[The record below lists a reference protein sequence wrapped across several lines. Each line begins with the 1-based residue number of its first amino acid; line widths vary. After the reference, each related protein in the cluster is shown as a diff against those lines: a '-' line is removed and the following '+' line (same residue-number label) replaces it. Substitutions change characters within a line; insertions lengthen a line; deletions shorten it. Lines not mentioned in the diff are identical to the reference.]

1 MGPGQKE
8 VRTMAAPPT
17 CSTCGSV
24 LSGYERSK
32 ELNDPVYF
40 CHKCRAEEEA
50 AQKVEV
56 MKEAA

>member
-1 MGPGQKE
+1 
-8 VRTMAAPPT
+8 MAAPPT

-32 ELNDPVYF
+32 ELNVPVYF